1 MSSYINKLDKQKIFL
16 QKGFFSIEERKRLL
30 VNLKNEI
37 ISKEVEILD
46 ALKKDFNKTDYE
58 SYLLDFLPVISEV
71 NYFIKNIKKLSK
83 NKRLWSGFKDFFH
96 SKAYIKFQCYGS
108 ILLIVS
114 GDLPFNLSLISIIGA
129 IASGNTIFLKLPSI
143 SKNTNTL
150 IKDILG
156 KIFDDHHIFF
166 LEDSLTDVDYKELY
180 QLNFDMVFFFGKSK
194 IGKNIVK
201 NFSSKF
207 IDIVYEVSS
216 KCPVIVDETA
226 NIENATK
233 KIVWAKTLNSG
244 QLAFSP
250 DYVLVHEAVYNE
262 FILSFRNS
270 YMSQFPNKKFDQDF
284 AKIYRNENF
293 NRLVNQIEKNK
304 NRVVFGGNYNIENQS
319 VELTLIN
326 IDDLKSDLMTTEIFG
341 PILPIIKYN
350 NISDIYGVINHN
362 PSPLATYLFS
372 KNKNLSYEIQ
382 QNIESKIIVF
392 NDVVSQI
399 FYKRPLGAIRTSGN
413 RVYGK
418 QFSWDLFTY
427 RRVIIKSKNNSWK
440 NRYSPHPIN
449 ILDVKNKVSK
459 IK

>member
-1 MSSYINKLDKQKIFL
+1 MSDYINKLDKQKIFL
-16 QKGFFSIEERKRLL
+16 QKGFFSIEERKKLL
-30 VNLKNEI
+30 INLKSEIILKENEI
-37 ISKEVEILD
+37 LE
-46 ALKKDFNKTDYE
+46 ALKEDFNKSKYE
-58 SYLLDFLPVISEV
+58 SYLLDFLPVVDEI
-71 NYFIKNIKKLSK
+71 NYFIKNIKRLSK
-83 NKRLWSGFKDFFH
+83 NKRLFSSFRDFFH
-96 SKAYIKFQCYGS
+96 SKAYTKFQCYGS

-114 GDLPFNLSLISIIGA
+114 GDLPFNLAFISIIGA
-129 IASGNTIFLKLPSI
+129 IASGNTIFLKMPSN
-143 SKNTNTL
+143 SKCTNKVV
-150 IKDILG
+150 KDILG
-156 KIFDDHHIFF
+156 KIFDDHHVFF
-166 LEDSLTDVDYKELY
+166 LEDTLLEVDYKELY

-194 IGKNIVK
+194 VGKNIVK

-226 NIENATK
+226 NIDNASK
-233 KIVWAKTLNSG
+233 KIVWAKMLNSG

-250 DYVLVHEAVYNE
+250 DYILVHEAVYNE
-262 FILSFRNS
+262 FILSFRNN
-270 YMSQFPNKKFDQDF
+270 YMLQFPNKKFDEDF

-293 NRLVNQIEKNK
+293 TRLTNQIEKNK
-304 NRVVFGGNYNIENQS
+304 NRIVFGGNYNIEKQS
-319 VELTLIN
+319 IELTLIN
-326 IDDLKSDLMTTEIFG
+326 IDDLKSDLMTNEIFG

-392 NDVVSQI
+392 NDVVSQL

-440 NRYSPHPIN
+440 NRYSPHPTN
-449 ILDVKNKVSK
+449 TLEVKRKILK